1 MAENLSMNLNGHA
14 VHLEWQAP
22 SGVRPSFVLVHGG
35 GLDHQSWTPVAR
47 HLARAGHGLIAPDLP
62 GHGRS
67 AGPTCADVPSMAGW
81 LLDLIH
87 AITTTQEALGKS
99 PLIIAGHSMGSM
111 IALECAAAAGR
122 GDTRSRLRIA
132 GIALLG
138 SAFPLAVA
146 PALLDMAKSDEAAA
160 RQKVNGWS
168 HATTRPGEGEVTPSM
183 AAAMA
188 ANLAAM
194 ERQAPGVLHTD
205 FKACA
210 DYAYGLRRAGEL
222 SCPAL
227 LLLGEKDRMTP
238 PRGAEG
244 LATALQ
250 GRVAAA
256 TEILPGAGH
265 NLMGEQ
271 PEQVAKALIAFAD
284 RIELQRTGD

>member
-1 MAENLSMNLNGHA
+1 MAETLSMNLNDHA
-14 VHLEWQAP
+14 VRLEWQAP
-22 SGVRPSFVLVHGG
+22 SEGRSCFVLVHGG
-35 GLDHQSWTPVAR
+35 GLDHEPWMPVAR
-47 HLARAGHGLIAPDLP
+47 HLAREGYGLIAPDLP

-67 AGPTCADVPSMAGW
+67 AGAARADVPSMAGW
-81 LLDLIH
+81 LLDLIQ
-87 AITTTQEALGKS
+87 ALTAAQAMLGKS

-122 GDTRSRLRIA
+122 GDTRLGARIA

-138 SAFPLAVA
+138 TAFPLAVA
-146 PALLDMAKSDEAAA
+146 PALLDMAKGDEAAA
-160 RQKVNGWS
+160 RQKINGWS
-168 HATTRPGEGEVTPSM
+168 HATPRPGEGEVTPAM

-194 ERQAPGVLHTD
+194 ERQATGVLHTD
-205 FKACA
+205 FRACA
-210 DYAYGLRRAGEL
+210 EYADGLRRAAEL
-222 SCPAL
+222 SCPTL

-244 LATALQ
+244 LAAKLQ
-250 GRVAAA
+250 LRVPAT

-271 PEQVAKALIAFAD
+271 PERVTKVLIAFAD
-284 RIELQRTGD
+284 RIDRP